1 MQQIT
6 ETLTASTRSTSETA
20 EPLDSTTTIEA
31 RAAKVW
37 VQLGELFG
45 KAFYRENGDKP
56 TRLWMLAIARL
67 NDEQI
72 ANGLANLGNDGL
84 RFPANCSMFIEA
96 CKRAKPVRRWG
107 VPLLP
112 LSDAER
118 KANADKAWDYM
129 EKLAGRKLRP
139 DG

>member
-1 MQQIT
+1 M
-6 ETLTASTRSTSETA
+6 
-20 EPLDSTTTIEA
+20 
-31 RAAKVW
+31 
-37 VQLGELFG
+37 FG

-56 TRLWMLAIARL
+56 TRLWVLAIARL
-67 NDEQI
+67 TDEQI

-84 RFPANCSMFIEA
+84 RYPANLSMFVEA
-96 CKRAKPVRRWG
+96 SKRTHRHRHLG

-118 KANADKAWDYM
+118 KVNADKAWDHM

-139 DG
+139 E